1 MNNPKSDVKAKQ
13 AFKAHLEARGEFSDV
28 RIVGSPTDI
37 VAKKGEEEFYFEIK
51 STSKTRKY
59 FGAATLTEWE
69 AALNSPE
76 RFKFV
81 VAQPIGED
89 WKFTEYTPEEFLE
102 FSDIPP
108 FKIFFKVQLGEV
120 QPKRQSK
127 RKRGKAVKL
136 TLENLRKM
144 IEFRAELKSLQDG
157 EA

>member
-1 MNNPKSDVKAKQ
+1 MSNSKSDVNAKR
-13 AFKAHLEARGEFSDV
+13 AFKAYLEASGEFTDV
-28 RIVGSPTDI
+28 RIVGSPADI
-37 VAKKGEEEFYFEIK
+37 VARKAGEEFLFEIK
-51 STSKTRKY
+51 STSKTKKY

-81 VAQPIGED
+81 VAQMIEEG

-108 FKIFFKVQLGEV
+108 FKIFFKIHLDTA
-120 QPKRQSK
+120 QPRRQSK
-127 RKRGKAVKL
+127 SKRSKAVKL
-136 TLENLRKM
+136 TIENLRKM